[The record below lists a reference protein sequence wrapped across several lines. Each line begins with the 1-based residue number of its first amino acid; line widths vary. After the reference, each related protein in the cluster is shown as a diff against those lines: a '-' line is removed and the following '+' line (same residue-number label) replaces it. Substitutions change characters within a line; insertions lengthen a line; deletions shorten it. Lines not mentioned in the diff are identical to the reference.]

1 MSEWHIA
8 CALAGRAAGA
18 GGTVV
23 GVAGAAAAAVVA
35 ASLADSGANN
45 GQLSATGFGRLRRPA
60 ASLGG
65 AAGHNIEPPASSW
78 RPAQGLRGK

>member
-1 MSEWHIA
+1 LSEWHIA

-18 GGTVV
+18 GGAVV
-23 GVAGAAAAAVVA
+23 GAAAAAVFA